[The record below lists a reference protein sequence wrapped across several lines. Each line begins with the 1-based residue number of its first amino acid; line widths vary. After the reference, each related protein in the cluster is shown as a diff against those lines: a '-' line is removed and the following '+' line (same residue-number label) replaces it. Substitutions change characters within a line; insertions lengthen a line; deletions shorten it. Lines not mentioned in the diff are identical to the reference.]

1 MYEKFGLFSYDL
13 TKFMEMKLWTIT
25 TVCDRYGIVIISIWN
40 FGCIKV
46 SYSIILEKSK
56 GIYYTFIQS
65 FFMLL
70 TSYL

>member
-1 MYEKFGLFSYDL
+1 MYEKFGSFSYDL
-13 TKFMEMKLWTIT
+13 TKFMEKKLWIVT

-56 GIYYTFIQS
+56 GIYITPLSKVFLCS
-65 FFMLL
+65 
-70 TSYL
+70 